1 MPPPYLADDEGRP
14 MHSWR
19 VLLLSFLEQ
28 QELFQQYDF
37 SEPWDGPNNRKLA
50 DRMPQLFCFPGTHQ
64 PGNTM
69 TNYFAVIGPRTAWPG
84 SKKVILKDVKD
95 GSSNTILIV
104 ESQSARI
111 HWMEPRDLSFETV
124 NMEKSDPAGVNSPYG
139 PPAVAMLDG
148 AVQSLNLGL
157 KPATL
162 RAMLTIDGGEELR
175 HDEKEELVLLPK
187 GREGPP
193 NAK

>member
-1 MPPPYLADDEGRP
+1 